1 MYYKITNT
9 ESELYKKLHEL
20 RTKELVMEMDNI
32 MAVQEKT
39 GHTWDRF
46 IGYHQQ
52 TGFNRVTDYY
62 AFEFNDGK
70 PVDSKVWRQH
80 KNEPTC
86 YEPNTRTKAG
96 REMKEFLER
105 GLKRHSFHAVD
116 DALGLKYLI
125 GRFSL
130 PYLEI
135 EGPIIK
141 LFLDDRHDPKFEDLI
156 EITRTEFNEEYKEA

>member
-1 MYYKITNT
+1 MYYKVTNT

-20 RTKELVMEMDNI
+20 RSKELAWEEENI
-32 MAVQEKT
+32 KAIEEKS

-46 IGYHQQ
+46 IGHHQQ
-52 TGFNRVTDYY
+52 TGLNRTTDYS

-70 PVDSKVWRQH
+70 PVDKNVWRNC
-80 KNEPTC
+80 KNDPTF

-96 REMKEFLER
+96 RDMKEFLEGR
-105 GLKRHSFHAVD
+105 TLKKQSFHVID
-116 DALGLKYLI
+116 DALGLTYLY
-125 GRFSL
+125 GRFSI

-141 LFLDDRHDPKFEDLI
+141 LFLDD
-156 EITRTEFNEEYKEA
+156 

>member
-20 RTKELVMEMDNI
+20 RTKELVMEMENI

-52 TGFNRVTDYY
+52 TGLNRITDYS
-62 AFEFNDGK
+62 AFEFNDGN
-70 PVDSKVWRQH
+70 PVDMNVWRNY
-80 KNEPTC
+80 KNEPTF

-96 REMKEFLER
+96 REMKEFLLN

-116 DALGLKYLI
+116 DALGLTYLH
-125 GRFSL
+125 GRFSI
-130 PYLEI
+130 PFLEI